1 MSFWNLDRIA
11 AALGDYD
18 GKTAPRP
25 VVEIESINTDSR
37 SVGPAQV
44 FLALIGENFDGH
56 DYVHQAVE
64 K

>member
-18 GKTAPRP
+18 GKKAQRP

-37 SVGPAQV
+37 TVGEGQV
-44 FLALIGENFDGH
+44 FLDELDPHA
-56 DYVHQAVE
+56 
-64 K
+64 